1 MQWAAVN
8 GKERLLVGGAI
19 NHFIPNPHFDPVSK
33 PGALDEYFRGR
44 NPKGQD
50 TRELF
55 GELEPISPAYRNRD
69 ARIAL
74 MDTQGME
81 GAIFL
86 PTLGVGMEQALINDV
101 PAMLAAF
108 RSFNRWM
115 NEDWG
120 FAYRSASSRRRT
132 SRWSTRRTRSTSCS
146 TRSSKTPA
154 SSSWCPARS

>member
-1 MQWAAVN
+1 M
-8 GKERLLVGGAI
+8 
-19 NHFIPNPHFDPVSK
+19 SK

-55 GELEPISPAYRNRD
+55 GQLDPISPAYRNRD
-69 ARIAL
+69 ARIEL
-74 MDTQGME
+74 MDKQGMG

-120 FAYRSASSRRRT
+120 FAYQERIFAAPYITLVDSTMRSAS
-132 SRWSTRRTRSTSCS
+132 CS
-146 TRSSKTPA
+146 TPSTTTPG